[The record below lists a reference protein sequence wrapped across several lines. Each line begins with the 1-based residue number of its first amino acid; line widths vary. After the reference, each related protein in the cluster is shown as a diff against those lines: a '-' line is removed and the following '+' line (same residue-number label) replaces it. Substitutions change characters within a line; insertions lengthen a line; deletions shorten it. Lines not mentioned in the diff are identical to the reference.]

1 MAKYLKSKEEVL
13 SDIRDIARSLTVDD
27 LISIMNIN
35 GFKEKENPKKWKR
48 LNALLRNRY

>member
-13 SDIRDIARSLTVDD
+13 SDIRDIARRLTVGD

-35 GFKEKENPKKWKR
+35 GFKERGNLKDEKN
-48 LNALLRNRY
+48 